1 MAGVLLAPGA
11 SGSADHPVFVA
22 IEARL
27 SECGVA
33 VCRYDF
39 ALRRAGGKGTPR
51 ADPAAVEIADATRQF
66 AAELGVG
73 SERLVIGG
81 RSFGGRVA
89 SMAAAGGLVVAG
101 LALLSY
107 PLHPP
112 GKPADRRVGHFPA
125 LAVPVLFVSG
135 DHDPFGTPEE
145 FDAAVRTIA
154 GPVTTH
160 WVAGGT
166 HDPKN
171 KGRAEAVV
179 DAVVDWISG

>member
-1 MAGVLLAPGA
+1 MLLAPGA

-22 IEARL
+22 IESRL
-27 SECGVA
+27 ADCGVA

-51 ADPAAVEIADATRQF
+51 ADPATIEVADAARQF
-66 AAELGVG
+66 AESLGTTT
-73 SERLVIGG
+73 ERLVIGG

-89 SMAAAGGLVVAG
+89 SMAAAGGLAVAG

-112 GKPADRRVGHFPA
+112 GKPADLRVAHFPA
-125 LAVPVLFVSG
+125 LSVPVLFVSG
-135 DHDPFGTPEE
+135 DRDPFGSPAE
-145 FDAAVRTIA
+145 FEAALRSIPGSVAR
-154 GPVTTH
+154 H
-160 WVAGGT
+160 WIPGGT

-171 KGRAEAVV
+171 LGRAEAVV
-179 DAVVDWISG
+179 DAVVDWVTS